1 PDCILGEALILRPP
15 TSGTSRGLC
24 PHSLGSTG
32 GRHGDEDGPRA
43 VRTAGRGLHRIAG
56 VRGAGSGLR
65 GLRRL
70 HRERGARPSEVAAAR
85 GLPVRARASR
95 AARDLL
101 GNLLEELGLEAESER
116 PHPALLEDLLRAA
129 GLGHRLVEVEA
140 RAADDVR
147 RIVTEPLL
155 YSALREVGLAA
166 LTEIVA
172 FEFMLS
178 RVSGRMARALATHRG
193 LAAPALE
200 WFTHHSEVD
209 VRHAEQGLADLGAY
223 AAYYE
228 FTDDEALTIVEMTLR
243 ENVFTRRYFRDATA
257 AGTPR

>member
-1 PDCILGEALILRPP
+1 MYRGWASNVQLPDCILGKALILRPP

-95 AARDLL
+95 R
-101 GNLLEELGLEAESER
+101 G
-116 PHPALLEDLLRAA
+116 RAA
-129 GLGHRLVEVEA
+129 A
-140 RAADDVR
+140 
-147 RIVTEPLL
+147 
-155 YSALREVGLAA
+155 
-166 LTEIVA
+166 
-172 FEFMLS
+172 
-178 RVSGRMARALATHRG
+178 
-193 LAAPALE
+193 ALE
-200 WFTHHSEVD
+200 WLTHHSEVD

>member
-1 PDCILGEALILRPP
+1 MIQNGQQ
-15 TSGTSRGLC
+15 
-24 PHSLGSTG
+24 
-32 GRHGDEDGPRA
+32 
-43 VRTAGRGLHRIAG
+43 
-56 VRGAGSGLR
+56 
-65 GLRRL
+65 
-70 HRERGARPSEVAAAR
+70 
-85 GLPVRARASR
+85 
-95 AARDLL
+95 
-101 GNLLEELGLEAESER
+101 
-116 PHPALLEDLLRAA
+116 DLLRAA

-140 RAADDVR
+140 QAADDVR

-155 YSALREVGLAA
+155 YGTLREVGLAA